1 MYISKR
7 DRAPRGT
14 PPRGGSGLGGSFAN
28 TNFSYFLVAFKSKS
42 VNLNIMR
49 KHKEQSSQRGT
60 RKFVKLDESEVENL
74 NRQQRRALKSK
85 KHSRYRG
92 LTRPTD
98 NGVANGGKKR
108 YG

>member
-1 MYISKR
+1 
-7 DRAPRGT
+7 
-14 PPRGGSGLGGSFAN
+14 
-28 TNFSYFLVAFKSKS
+28 
-42 VNLNIMR
+42 MR
-49 KHKEQSSQRGT
+49 KHTEQKSSNRGE
-60 RKFVKLDESEVENL
+60 RKLVRLDVENL

-85 KHSRYRG
+85 KQSRYRG

>member
-1 MYISKR
+1 
-7 DRAPRGT
+7 
-14 PPRGGSGLGGSFAN
+14 LGGLFAN
-28 TNFSYFLVAFKSKS
+28 INFSYFLVAIQSKS
-42 VNLNIMR
+42 ANLNIMR
-49 KHKEQSSQRGT
+49 KHKEQKNERGH
-60 RKFVKLDESEVENL
+60 RKLVKVNLEDVENL

-85 KHSRYRG
+85 KQSRYRG